1 MKTPITDAVYPP
13 DIIDREYAAK
23 GDTYGWGTLTK
34 MRDTARRLELDRA
47 ALMDALC
54 EIHILSHDYSG
65 EGSIALK
72 AIEAARANFPE
83 R

>member
-1 MKTPITDAVYPP
+1 MKTPITDAALKKWACGGAS
-13 DIIDREYAAK
+13 REPIVPA
-23 GDTYGWGTLTK
+23 
-34 MRDTARRLELDRA
+34 MRRLELDRA

-72 AIEAARANFPE
+72 AIEAARANFPNA
-83 R
+83 

>member
-1 MKTPITDAVYPP
+1 MNTPITDAAFRAMNDETWPATA
-13 DIIDREYAAK
+13 RE
-23 GDTYGWGTLTK
+23 
-34 MRDTARRLELDRA
+34 MRNTARRLELDRA

-72 AIEAARANFPE
+72 AIEAARANFPTE
-83 R
+83 